1 MLIVTLLGHA
11 LNAAAPCAAV
21 LPADIQQGALV
32 RGHAALGSKLSFAG
46 RILAQA
52 PNGDFVF
59 GIPFDAP
66 KTAALQI
73 TGTNCSGA
81 LRFAVTQRSYATE
94 RVNGLPQNTVTPDPE
109 TAKRVALEGAMIQKA
124 RTTDS
129 RRLFWQQPF
138 QWPAIGRASG
148 VYGSQRIINGLP
160 SSPHLGLDMAAP
172 AGTPVLSALPGIVT
186 LAHSGMVMTGKT
198 VLIDHGFGISTI
210 YIHMSEITVKLGQMV
225 AGGERIGAIG
235 TTGRS
240 NGPHLHFQVQWFQD
254 KLDPALVL
262 PAR

>member
-1 MLIVTLLGHA
+1 MLICALLSHA
-11 LNAAAPCAAV
+11 LFAAPLCSAI
-21 LPADIQQGALV
+21 LPANIQQGALV
-32 RGHAALGSKLSFAG
+32 RGHAPLGTQLSFAG
-46 RILAQA
+46 RVLAQA

-59 GIPFDAP
+59 GVPFDAP

-73 TGTNCSGA
+73 KGANCGGA
-81 LRFAVTQRSYATE
+81 LRFAIAQRSYPTE

-124 RTTDS
+124 RATDS
-129 RRLFWQQPF
+129 KLLFWQQAF
-138 QWPAIGRASG
+138 QWPAKGRASG
-148 VYGSQRIINGLP
+148 VYGSQRVINGLP

-186 LAHSGMVMTGKT
+186 LAHAGMVMTGKT

-210 YIHMSEITVKLGQMV
+210 YIHMSELNVREGQTVA
-225 AGGERIGAIG
+225 AGARIGAIG

-262 PAR
+262 PAP